1 MRRTHG
7 MSNTPLYRVWARMKG
22 CTTSVTHQ
30 DYKFY
35 GAKGVKMCDEWFKSF
50 LPFYEWSISNG
61 YKQGLTLDRID
72 SCGDYSPN
80 NCRWITIQEQQRN
93 RRDNHLI
100 TIKGVTKCL
109 SEWCREYNI
118 NYATVLS
125 RFKRGMRW
133 EDAFSEP
140 LHLIR
145 KDNKSGYSGVF
156 KRKNGKW
163 EASYSHNGRKIYV
176 GEYQNIEDAISAR
189 ENALQKSYK
198 KRCTTYK
205 KNNCCFVEETEK

>member
-7 MSNTPLYRVWARMKG
+7 MSRTPLYRVWARIKG
-22 CTTSVTHQ
+22 CTTSPAHK

-35 GAKGVKMCDEWFKSF
+35 GAKGIKMCNEWAESF
-50 LPFYEWSISNG
+50 LPFYEWAISHG
-61 YKQGLTLDRID
+61 YRQGLTIDRIN
-72 SCGDYSPN
+72 SSGDYTPN

-109 SEWCREYNI
+109 SEWCREYHI
-118 NYATVLS
+118 HHTTVLS
-125 RFKRGMRW
+125 RCERGMCW

-140 LHLIR
+140 LHLTR
-145 KDNKSGYSGVF
+145 KDNKSGYPGIF

-163 EASYSHNGRKIYV
+163 EASYSLNGRKIYV
-176 GEYQNIEDAISAR
+176 GEYRNIDDAVSAR
-189 ENALQKSYK
+189 EDALRESYK
-198 KRCTTYK
+198 KRCSTYK
-205 KNNCCFVEETEK
+205 KNDCYFTEDE

>member
-7 MSNTPLYRVWARMKG
+7 MSHTPLYRVWARIKG
-22 CTTSVTHQ
+22 CTTSPTHQ

-35 GAKGVKMCDEWFKSF
+35 GAKGVKVCDEWLMSF
-50 LPFYEWSISNG
+50 SSFYEWAMSHG
-61 YKQGLTLDRID
+61 YQSGLTIDRIN
-72 SCGDYSPN
+72 SCGDYTPD

-125 RFKRGMRW
+125 RHKGGMSW
-133 EDAFSEP
+133 KDAFSEP
-140 LHLIR
+140 IHLTR
-145 KDNKSGYSGVF
+145 KDNKSGYPGVF

-163 EASYSHNGRKIYV
+163 EASYSLNGRKIYV
-176 GEYQNIEDAISAR
+176 GEYRNIEDAVSAR
-189 ENALQKSYK
+189 EDALVKTYK
-198 KRCTTYK
+198 KRCTTYR
-205 KNNCCFVEETEK
+205 KNACYFTGGD